1 MLSWHEL
8 PTVDHEPQMH
18 ITPSCIRGLKQSQ
31 GWLQPD
37 CGVLCV
43 TSTLFSASFEVRCL
57 RRVYCNLSG
66 LAQLRL
72 GIPER

>member
-37 CGVLCV
+37 YGVLCV
-43 TSTLFSASFEVRCL
+43 TSLFSASFEVRCL

>member
-1 MLSWHEL
+1 MLSWHEV
-8 PTVDHEPQMH
+8 PTVDHKPQMH

-37 CGVLCV
+37 YGVLSV
-43 TSTLFSASFEVRCL
+43 MSLSSFEVKCL